1 MPSQTWSHGVS
12 VHECARCP
20 PLMRDD
26 AGPHEIKAAAPFPL
40 GSYGIPTELLCS
52 LFPWDS
58 GLSHS
63 LGPEILSGRV
73 TLLCPLPGAPLR
85 FRAVFCGSF
94 FSIGQNMGRGRKSP
108 KILSNSTLMNHPLW
122 GLPQLISH
130 VRMCLDVFE
139 SHLAWDGILTWE
151 IWDDSFLLQRRI
163 WSLENLSG
171 NEPEGQEMG
180 RHLARARKE
189 EGRGERRG
197 GREKLWKVWVWEI
210 LEQLWGVREWGAE
223 AKGFWE
229 MLLWV
234 TNWILWI
241 PFNILGDMQAK
252 IRIFLK
258 LLLAQDSN
266 TFYKTPWQDW
276 AMWLPAF

>member
-1 MPSQTWSHGVS
+1 MWVLCLAKLTCKVHHHHRGERCWVLVLRHLLVLITWLEAGALTDLKPVCLYIN
-12 VHECARCP
+12 VLDAFLLVRG
-20 PLMRDD
+20 D

-40 GSYGIPTELLCS
+40 GSYRIPMELLCS

-189 EGRGERRG
+189 EDRGERRR

-210 LEQLWGVREWGAE
+210 LEQLWGVREWGGRG
-223 AKGFWE
+223 KG
-229 MLLWV
+229 LLRNAAV
-234 TNWILWI
+234 
-241 PFNILGDMQAK
+241 GY
-252 IRIFLK
+252 K
-258 LLLAQDSN
+258 LNPLNPL
-266 TFYKTPWQDW
+266 
-276 AMWLPAF
+276 